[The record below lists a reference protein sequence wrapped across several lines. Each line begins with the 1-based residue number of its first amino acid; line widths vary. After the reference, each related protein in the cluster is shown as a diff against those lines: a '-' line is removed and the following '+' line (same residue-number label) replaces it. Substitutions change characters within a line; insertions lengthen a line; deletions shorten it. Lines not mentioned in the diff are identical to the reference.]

1 MVQEQPEG
9 VVTILFTDIVGSAIL
24 KTIQG
29 DVAAQD
35 IVRGNF
41 DLLRE
46 QVESHGGRGNL
57 D

>member
-9 VVTILFTDIVGSAIL
+9 VVTIF
-24 KTIQG
+24 

-35 IVRGNF
+35 IVRGHF
-41 DLLRE
+41 DLLSE

>member
-9 VVTILFTDIVGSAIL
+9 VVTILFTDIVGSAVL
-24 KTIQG
+24 KTSQG